1 MNYQAVNEM
10 LERAQTYYGR
20 RIAGQ
25 LDFACVLNDE
35 SGNKYEDVVSR
46 AIDCAYAG
54 FVKNGAVTKKTAEK
68 TEEILEELREASKA
82 YTVLCVAHA
91 HIDMNWMWGFDETVN
106 VTLSTFRTMLQL
118 MREYPE
124 FTFSQSQ
131 ASVYRIVEQYAPEM
145 LEEIR
150 ERIREGRW
158 EVTAVNW
165 VEPDKN
171 MPNGEEQTRHI
182 LYTKKYL
189 TQLLGLKDDDLTVDF
204 EPDTFGHN
212 ANVPMILTKS
222 GVKYMYHCRGNIAPA
237 LYRWK
242 AKNGDTILVFREPT
256 CYNWVVSP
264 TDFRHVP
271 AFAKQYGIRKVL
283 RVYGVGDHGGG
294 ATRKDIETI
303 LDMNTW
309 PAMPAL
315 KFSSYREF
323 FGSVEEANPALET
336 LEGEQNFV
344 FRGCYSTQS
353 KVKAANRRNRDE
365 FFKTEELGALLK
377 GSCKDVSC
385 VSLDESWQAHLFGH
399 FHDII
404 TGSGVEATRNYQV
417 GRSQEVHARLSSAR
431 AKYLLD
437 LAKNLNT
444 AAYRGKTDL
453 TRSMALGAG
462 AGFSSVCAA
471 NGAEGGNRLFL
482 LYNYGGE
489 AGKKTVELTLWDYE
503 GLTEHLSFTDTDG
516 NALEFEMLDE
526 QPQHYWG
533 HFFRRVLVSADLPA
547 YGYAVV
553 VLKSDRNEMRPVT
566 YPPIFERREDAP
578 SYILENEFIRAEFDP
593 DTTALVSLTD
603 KTTGKVLSGEKLG
616 RFRFIEEE
624 TTKGMS
630 GWPTGNYSK
639 VHDLTQGAYM
649 VERSL
654 HKGALRQTFRAMAK
668 FASSV
673 LEYTVTL
680 DKGDRFLRY
689 DCRCDF
695 FERGREI
702 IPQLNFRLDL
712 PQAKRYRYD
721 IPYGIVERAQQNGDV
736 VANGFACADFGDE
749 SLILT
754 TDSKYGFRACK
765 DGLSVVLLRA
775 SYEPDPYPE
784 TGIHTFSVGI
794 GFASGSDA
802 AVIRAANGFAR
813 CVENVTVPPASGKL
827 PLRASLLA
835 AEGDVVV
842 SSVKPSEDGEGIVVR
857 VYNPAQAPQRVRFA
871 LNGKTTAFLC
881 NGLEKDARKT
891 EKDGSFMLEGYDVAT
906 VKLVLK

>member
-10 LERAQTYYGR
+10 LEGAQTYYGR

-25 LDFACVLNDE
+25 LDFACVLNAE
-35 SGNKYEDVVSR
+35 SGGKYEDIVSR

-131 ASVYRIVEQYAPEM
+131 ASVYKIVEQYAPEM

-150 ERIREGRW
+150 ARIREGRW

-189 TQLLGLKDDDLTVDF
+189 TQLLGLKDDDLVVDF

-212 ANVPMILTKS
+212 ENVPMILSKG
-222 GVKYMYHCRGNIAPA
+222 GVRYMYHCRGNIAPA
-237 LYRWK
+237 LYRWR
-242 AKNGDTILVFREPT
+242 AKNGDSILVFREPT
-256 CYNWVVSP
+256 CYNWAINP

-271 AFAKQYGIRKVL
+271 AFAKQYGIKKLL

-294 ATRKDIETI
+294 ATRRDIETI
-303 LDMNTW
+303 LDMNEW
-309 PAMPAL
+309 PAMPA
-315 KFSSYREF
+315 FRFGTYREF
-323 FGSVEEANPALET
+323 FGSVEQANPALET

-353 KVKAANRRNRDE
+353 KIKAANRRNRDE
-365 FFKTEELGALLK
+365 FFKTEELGALLQ
-377 GSCKDVSC
+377 SVSKDVSC
-385 VSLDESWQAHLFGH
+385 VPLDEAWQAHLFGH

-417 GRSQEVHARLSSAR
+417 GKSQEVRARLTSAR
-431 AKYLLD
+431 ADYLLK
-437 LAKNLNT
+437 LAQNLNT
-444 AAYRGKTDL
+444 AAFRGKTDL
-453 TRSMALGAG
+453 ARSTALGAG
-462 AGFSSVCAA
+462 AGFSPVCTA
-471 NGAEGGNRLFL
+471 NGAEGKNRLFL

-503 GLTEHLSFTDTDG
+503 GLTGHLYFTDADG

-526 QPQHYWG
+526 PQHYWG
-533 HFFRRVLVSADLPA
+533 HGFRRVLVCADLPA
-547 YGYAVV
+547 YGYAVA
-553 VLKSDRNEMRPVT
+553 VLKNDKNEMRPVT

-578 SYILENEFIRAEFDP
+578 SYILENDFIRAEFDP
-593 DTTALVSLTD
+593 DSTALVSLTD
-603 KTTGKVLSGEKLG
+603 KTTGKVLAGEKLG

-630 GWPTGNYSK
+630 GWVTGNYSK
-639 VHDLTQGAYM
+639 VHDLTQGGYM

-654 HKGALRQTFRAMAK
+654 HKGNLRQSFRAVAK

-673 LEYTVTL
+673 LEYTVSL
-680 DKGDRFLRY
+680 DKADRFLRFE
-689 DCRCDF
+689 CSCDL

-702 IPQLNFRLDL
+702 IPQLNYRLDL
-712 PQAKRYRYD
+712 PQAQRYRYD
-721 IPYGIVERAQQNGDV
+721 VPFGLAERGQQDGDV
-736 VANGFACADFGDE
+736 VANGFACADIGGE

-754 TDSKYGFRACK
+754 TDSKYGFRAARG
-765 DGLSVVLLRA
+765 GLSVVLLRA

-784 TGIHTFSVGI
+784 TGRHSFSIGI

-802 AVIRAANGFAR
+802 AVIRAANGFVR
-813 CVENVTVPPASGKL
+813 SVEGVAVQPASGKL
-827 PLRASLLA
+827 PLTASLLSV
-835 AEGDVVV
+835 EGDAVV
-842 SSVKPSEDGEGIVVR
+842 SAVKPSEDGEGIVVR
-857 VYNPAQAPQRVRFA
+857 VYNPSPAAQRVR
-871 LNGKTTAFLC
+871 LGLRGKKAFVSLC
-881 NGLEKDARKT
+881 DGLEKHPQKA
-891 EKDGSFMLEGYDVAT
+891 EKDGSFVLEGYEVAA
-906 VKLVLK
+906 VRLVQK

>member
-1 MNYQAVNEM
+1 M
-10 LERAQTYYGR
+10 LEKAQTYYGR
-20 RIAGQ
+20 RIAAQ
-25 LDFACVLNDE
+25 LDFACVLNAE
-35 SGNKYEDVVSR
+35 SGNKYEDVVS
-46 AIDCAYAG
+46 AAVECAYVG
-54 FVKNGAVTKKTAEK
+54 FVKNGAITKKTAEK
-68 TEEILEELREASKA
+68 TENILEELREASKA

-106 VTLSTFRTMLQL
+106 VTLATFRTMLQL

-131 ASVYRIVEQYAPEM
+131 ASVYKIVEQYAPAM

-182 LYTKKYL
+182 LCTKKYL
-189 TQLLGLKDDDLTVDF
+189 TDLLGLKDEDLTVDF

-212 ANVPMILTKS
+212 ANVPMILSKS
-222 GVKYMYHCRGNIAPA
+222 GVKYLYHCRGNVAPA
-237 LYRWK
+237 LYYWR
-242 AKNGDTILVFREPT
+242 AKNGDKILVYREPT
-256 CYNWVVSP
+256 CYNWEIKPS
-264 TDFRHVP
+264 DFRTVP
-271 AFAKQYGIRKVL
+271 AFARQYGIDKLL

-294 ATRKDIETI
+294 ATRKDLETI

-309 PAMPAL
+309 PAMPAF
-315 KFSSYREF
+315 KFGSYREF
-323 FGSVEEANPALET
+323 FASVEQADPALET

-353 KVKAANRRNRDE
+353 KVKAANRNNRAG
-365 FFKTEELGALLK
+365 FFKTEQLGAL
-377 GSCKDVSC
+377 SRSVCKDVEC

-417 GRSQEVHARLSSAR
+417 GKSQEVRARLSSAR
-431 AKYLLD
+431 ADYLLE

-453 TRSMALGAG
+453 TRSVAMGAG
-462 AGFSSVCAA
+462 AGFSPVCMA

-489 AGKKTVELTLWDYE
+489 SGKKVVELTLWDFE
-503 GLTEHLSFTDTDG
+503 GLTEFLSFTDADG
-516 NALEFEMLDE
+516 NALEFEMLDV
-526 QPQHYWG
+526 QPLHYWG
-533 HFFRRVLVSADLPA
+533 HWYRRVLVSVDIPA
-547 YGYAVV
+547 YGYTVVAV
-553 VLKSDRNEMRPVT
+553 KSDKNAMRPVE
-566 YPPIFERREDAP
+566 YPPIFERREDVP
-578 SYILENEFIRAEFDP
+578 SYILENEYIRAEFDA

-603 KTTGKVLSGEKLG
+603 KETGRVLSGEKLG

-630 GWPTGNYSK
+630 GWITGNYRQ

-654 HKGALRQTFRAMAK
+654 HKGALRQTFRAVAK
-668 FASSV
+668 FSSSS

-680 DKGDRFLRY
+680 DKGDRFLRF
-689 DCRCDF
+689 DCRCDL
-695 FERGREI
+695 FERGRDI
-702 IPQLNFRLDL
+702 IPQLNYRLDL
-712 PQAKRYRYD
+712 PQAKGYRYD
-721 IPYGIVERAQQNGDV
+721 IPYGILGREQQNGDV
-736 VANGFACADFGDE
+736 VANGFACADFDDG

-754 TDSKYGFRACK
+754 TDSKYSFRACK

-775 SYEPDPYPE
+775 SFEPDPYPE
-784 TGIHTFSVGI
+784 TGMHTFSIGI

-802 AVIRAANGFAR
+802 SVIRAANSFEHS
-813 CVENVTVPPASGKL
+813 VENITLAPAAGKL
-827 PLRASLLA
+827 PLKASLLSV
-835 AEGDVVV
+835 EGDVVV
-842 SSVKPSEDGEGIVVR
+842 SSVKPGEDGEGVVVR
-857 VYNPAQAPQRVRFA
+857 VYNPAAAPQRVKIS
-871 LNGKTTAFLC
+871 LKGKKVTAYLC
-881 NGLEKDARKT
+881 NGLEKDARRT
-891 EKDGSFMLEGYDVAT
+891 EDKDGAFELAGFDVAT
-906 VKLVLK
+906 VKLIQK